1 MRYLKTIAVCYAFAL
16 LSCDRKTDSKDQVIK
31 IDSLPSLDKNTYAS
45 ADQSPMD
52 MSYFPA
58 GYPLQ
63 KMAGKD
69 SSASPI
75 ARVIYSRP
83 HKKGRQ
89 VFGDGAKSLCR
100 YGRPWRLGANE
111 ATEIEFFR
119 PVRVAG
125 QDVPAGR
132 YVIYC
137 IPYQG
142 HWTIVLNKNLY
153 TWGLHM
159 DTTKDFVKVD
169 ILTMAL
175 NPALEDFTMVFLP
188 SDLGTDLLMAWD
200 NVKAI
205 LPITF
210 PAETR
215 KRKADYADVAN

>member
-1 MRYLKTIAVCYAFAL
+1 MKYLKTIAFCYAL
-16 LSCDRKTDSKDQVIK
+16 MLISCDRKSDSENRIIK
-31 IDSLPSLDKNTYAS
+31 LDSLPSLDKNSYAT

-69 SSASPI
+69 SSAAPI

-89 VFGDGAKSLCR
+89 VFGDSEKSLCR

-119 PVRVAG
+119 AVKING
-125 QDVPAGR
+125 KDVPAGR
-132 YVIYC
+132 YVMYC
-137 IPYQG
+137 IPYVD

-159 DTTKDFVKVD
+159 DTTKDFLKAD
-169 ILTMAL
+169 IPTMEL

-188 SDLGTDLLMAWD
+188 SDGGTELLMAWD

-205 LPITF
+205 LPIIF
-210 PAETR
+210 P
-215 KRKADYADVAN
+215 

>member
-1 MRYLKTIAVCYAFAL
+1 MRYFKTIAVCYLFL
-16 LSCDRKTDSKDQVIK
+16 LIACDRKTNKSEQVTK
-31 IDSLPSLDKNTYAS
+31 LDSLPSLDKNTYAS

-52 MSYFPA
+52 MSYYPA

-69 SSASPI
+69 SSAAPV

-89 VFGDGAKSLCR
+89 VFGDSEKSLCR

-119 PVRVAG
+119 SVKIAG
-125 QDVPAGR
+125 QNVSAGR

-137 IPYQG
+137 IPYAD
-142 HWTIVLNKNLY
+142 HWTIVLNNNLY

-159 DTTKDFVKVD
+159 DTTKDILKVD
-169 ILTMAL
+169 IITMEL
-175 NPALEDFTMVFLP
+175 DPRLEDFTMVFLP
-188 SDLGTDLLMAWD
+188 ADSGTELLMAWD

-205 LPITF
+205 LPIMYSNG
-210 PAETR
+210 EV
-215 KRKADYADVAN
+215 KSEK

>member
-1 MRYLKTIAVCYAFAL
+1 MSYLKTIAVCYMFAM
-16 LSCDRKTDSKDQVIK
+16 LSCDRKEDTSDRVIK
-31 IDSLPSLDKNTYAS
+31 LDSLPSLDKNTYTS

-52 MSYFPA
+52 MSYHPA

-69 SSASPI
+69 SSASPV

-89 VFGDGAKSLCR
+89 VFGDNEKSLCR

-119 PVRVAG
+119 PVKIDGKDVA
-125 QDVPAGR
+125 AGR

-137 IPYQG
+137 IP
-142 HWTIVLNKNLY
+142 HADRWTIILNDNLY

-159 DTTKDFVKVD
+159 DTTKDILKVD
-169 ILTMAL
+169 IPTMVL

-188 SDLGTDLLMAWD
+188 SGMGTELLMAWD

-210 PAETR
+210 PSER
-215 KRKADYADVAN
+215 

>member
-1 MRYLKTIAVCYAFAL
+1 MRYLITVFICCAFAL
-16 LSCDRKTDSKDQVIK
+16 LSCDPKTDPPDKVIK
-31 IDSLPSLDKNTYAS
+31 LDSLPSLDKNSYAS

-52 MSYFPA
+52 MSYHPS

-89 VFGDGAKSLCR
+89 VFGNNEKSLCR

-119 PVRVAG
+119 PVRIAG
-125 QDVPAGR
+125 KDVPAGR

-137 IPYQG
+137 IPYAD
-142 HWTIVLNKNLY
+142 HWTIVMNKNLY

-159 DTTKDFVKVD
+159 DTTKDFLKVD
-169 ILTMAL
+169 IVTMEL

-188 SDLGTDLLMAWD
+188 SDVGTELLMAWD

-205 LPITF
+205 LPIMF
-210 PAETR
+210 PAETG
-215 KRKADYADVAN
+215 KRNADNADLAD